1 MNSVNGYTADHDST
15 NSYMESTLPITP
27 GKYELK

>member
-1 MNSVNGYTADHDST
+1 MNSANGYPAEHDST
-15 NSYMESTLPITP
+15 NSYMESTLPITS